1 MTYNVL
7 DICRHIINY
16 SDEKDYGVSNL
27 KLQKLLYFV
36 QAYFM
41 LEKKDHTPCFHE
53 KIEAWDF
60 GPVVPEAYQ
69 ELAKYGS
76 CDIPLIESYMVID
89 RDNIWN
95 SYRVQYHDDIIDE
108 DDKKLIDR
116 VIDRFADYTATDL
129 VSLTLCQRP
138 WMDTYVEGQNNEI
151 TTDAIRRY
159 FSAAK

>member
-1 MTYNVL
+1 
-7 DICRHIINY
+7 
-16 SDEKDYGVSNL
+16 
-27 KLQKLLYFV
+27 
-36 QAYFM
+36 
-41 LEKKDHTPCFHE
+41 
-53 KIEAWDF
+53 
-60 GPVVPEAYQ
+60 
-69 ELAKYGS
+69 
-76 CDIPLIESYMVID
+76 MVID

-95 SYRVQYHDDIIDE
+95 SFRVQYHDDIIDE

-129 VSLTLCQRP
+129 VSLTLCQGP